1 MSKMRYTGHVVDEV
15 QLEKQQRAKSGFI
28 RAFGMFWSRDEVDWW
43 GEEGDLQLLGRINKN
58 RGALQVV
65 NFWDQRGIYV
75 LYNDHGP
82 YYVGKTFD
90 QALGV
95 RLSQHQKEASP
106 HRESWNRFS
115 WFGWRRVLKGAD
127 PTGLQRLGQVP
138 AGVLTDSRSSVADIE
153 ALLIEALGTRWVGNA
168 RSESFAA
175 AVRWEQ
181 VLWNKQAEYLGKLT
195 G

>member
-1 MSKMRYTGHVVDEV
+1 
-15 QLEKQQRAKSGFI
+15 
-28 RAFGMFWSRDEVDWW
+28 MFWSRYEVDWP
-43 GEEGDLQLLGRINKN
+43 GEEGSLELLGRVNKN
-58 RGALQVV
+58 RGAVRVV

-95 RLSQHQKEASP
+95 RLRQHQKDTSP
-106 HRESWNRFS
+106 HSANWNRFS
-115 WFGWRRVLKGAD
+115 WFGWRRVLKGRDQA
-127 PTGLQRLGQVP
+127 GFQRLGEVP
-138 AGVLTDSRSSVADIE
+138 AGVLADSRSSVADIE
-153 ALLIEALGTRWVGNA
+153 ALLIEALGTRWVGNR
-168 RSESFAA
+168 RSESFAG

-181 VLWNKQAEYLGKLT
+181 ILWSEQDEYRRRAG

>member
-1 MSKMRYTGHVVDEV
+1 MVDED
-15 QLEKQQRAKSGFI
+15 QLTKQQSSKSGFI
-28 RAFGMFWSRDEVDWW
+28 RAYGMFWSRDEVDWR
-43 GEEGDLQLLGRINKN
+43 GEETGLELLGRVNKN
-58 RGALQVV
+58 RRALQVA

-95 RLSQHQKEASP
+95 RLRQHQKPESP
-106 HRESWNRFS
+106 HRDNWNRFS
-115 WFGWRRVLKGAD
+115 WFGWRRVLKGVDAA
-127 PTGLQRLGQVP
+127 GIQRLGRVP
-138 AGVLTDSRSSVADIE
+138 AGVLTDARSSVGDIE

-181 VLWNKQAEYLGKLT
+181 VMWFEQDDYRRKVSSTRVGL
-195 G
+195 

>member
-1 MSKMRYTGHVVDEV
+1 VVDED
-15 QLEKQQRAKSGFI
+15 QLSKQQRAKSGFI
-28 RAFGMFWSRDEVDWW
+28 RSYGMFWSRHEVDWW
-43 GEEGDLQLLGRINKN
+43 GHDGPPQLLGRVNKK
-58 RGALQVV
+58 RGALQVAD
-65 NFWDQRGIYV
+65 FWDQRGIYV

-95 RLSQHQKEASP
+95 RLRQHQKDTSP

-115 WFGWRRVLKGAD
+115 WFGWRRVLKGTDAA
-127 PTGLQRLGQVP
+127 GFRRLGQVP

-181 VLWNKQAEYLGKLT
+181 LLWGEHAEYLSKIR
-195 G
+195 

>member
-1 MSKMRYTGHVVDEV
+1 
-15 QLEKQQRAKSGFI
+15 
-28 RAFGMFWSRDEVDWW
+28 MFWSRDEVDWW
-43 GEEGDLQLLGRINKN
+43 GEHGSLELLGRVNKN
-58 RGALQVV
+58 RGALQVA

-82 YYVGKTFD
+82 YYVGKTFE

-95 RLSQHQKEASP
+95 RLRQHQKDTSP
-106 HRESWNRFS
+106 HRERWNRFS
-115 WFGWRRVLKGAD
+115 WFGWRRVLKGTDA
-127 PTGLQRLGQVP
+127 TGFQRLGQVP

-181 VLWNKQAEYLGKLT
+181 VFWGEHAEYLAKIR
-195 G
+195 